1 MRSAWGIGAAFK
13 IGGRARI
20 EINYCFPLEKQK
32 TDKARSAFQFGIGYE
47 FL

>member
-1 MRSAWGIGAAFK
+1 MGLAFR

-20 EINYCFPLEKQK
+20 EFNYCYPLTKQK
-32 TDKARSAFQFGIGYE
+32 TDKIRPAFQFGIGYE